1 MRQRIFLH
9 LMLCIALTTCEWA
22 CRDAHPQTVTDDD
35 GPSQTGI
42 VVEDSGHHL
51 DGNFVVQ
58 SLADDYVKNSAQT
71 TPRWAFRFKDDG
83 TFHSERESQGGTRV
97 EEGSYIIGTQNEL
110 VLYIENVSGEALSY
124 ARIELYKIDAQ
135 SDVELKLRHD
145 GSATLV
151 LHKQ

>member
-1 MRQRIFLH
+1 
-9 LMLCIALTTCEWA
+9 MLCIALTICEWA
-22 CRDAHPQTVTDDD
+22 CRDAHPQTATEDD

-58 SLADDYVKNSAQT
+58 SLADDYVKSSAQT
-71 TPRWAFRFKDDG
+71 MPRWAFRFKDDG